1 MQHIHHISQAKGMDL
16 LRLDL
21 CKDDHMKMIHLKS
34 SFSEK
39 KCCLF
44 EGINSMN

>member
-1 MQHIHHISQAKGMDL
+1 MQHIHHISQAKGMDI

-21 CKDDHMKMIHLKS
+21 CKDGHMKMIHLKS

-39 KCCLF
+39 KNVAYLKAS
-44 EGINSMN
+44 IA